1 MTQVLCGRDAL
12 AGAELLASFDQ
23 LRTQAASRVGLG
35 INGHAGSVTN
45 HLGLPTANFTSRRKT
60 LGGQSPLGYRRHLM
74 TTAIAQP
81 DTEPLVRVR
90 GLTTKLGG
98 RAVFDGLD
106 LDIARGKITAI
117 MGPSGTG
124 KTTLLKHITGQ
135 MRADA
140 GELLVD
146 GHDVASMSRAGLF
159 KLRERIGYLF
169 QNSALLTDYDVFE
182 NVAFPLRRHTRLP
195 EVLIRNIVLTKLQA
209 VGLRGA
215 ARMMPAELSGGMVR
229 RVALARA
236 IVFDP
241 MLILY
246 DEPFVGLD
254 PIALS
259 QVLKLI
265 RTLNQTL
272 GITSVL
278 VAHELDAVKRAA
290 DHICLLANG
299 KVVAQGQPQAIAGD
313 GSPWTRQFFGGEAD
327 GPVPFHYPAGDYA
340 AELGLREGAA

>member
-1 MTQVLCGRDAL
+1 MTDPVSA
-12 AGAELLASFDQ
+12 
-23 LRTQAASRVGLG
+23 
-35 INGHAGSVTN
+35 
-45 HLGLPTANFTSRRKT
+45 K
-60 LGGQSPLGYRRHLM
+60 
-74 TTAIAQP
+74 P
-81 DTEPLVRVR
+81 DDNALVRVR
-90 GLTTKLGG
+90 GLTTVLNGKK
-98 RAVFDGLD
+98 VFDALD
-106 LDIARGKITAI
+106 MDIPRGKITAI

-135 MRADA
+135 MRGNA
-140 GELLVD
+140 GEVWVD
-146 GHDVASMSRAGLF
+146 GQSVSALSREKLF
-159 KLRERIGYLF
+159 ELRERIGYLF
-169 QNSALLTDYDVFE
+169 QNSALLTDFDVFE
-182 NVAFPLRRHTRLP
+182 NVAFPLRQHTRLP

-215 ARMMPAELSGGMVR
+215 AALMPSELSGGMAR

-254 PIALS
+254 PIALN

-278 VAHELDAVKRAA
+278 VAHELEAIKQVA
-290 DHICLLANG
+290 DHVYLIANG
-299 KVVAQGQPQAIAGD
+299 KVVAQGDPRTIAND

-327 GPVPFHYPAGDYA
+327 GPVPFQYPAGDYA
-340 AELGLREGAA
+340 TSLGFPGSGA

>member
-1 MTQVLCGRDAL
+1 MTVP
-12 AGAELLASFDQ
+12 
-23 LRTQAASRVGLG
+23 AAPS
-35 INGHAGSVTN
+35 
-45 HLGLPTANFTSRRKT
+45 
-60 LGGQSPLGYRRHLM
+60 
-74 TTAIAQP
+74 
-81 DTEPLVRVR
+81 EPLVRIR
-90 GLTTKLGG
+90 GLTTVLNGKTI
-98 RAVFDGLD
+98 FDALD
-106 LDIARGKITAI
+106 LDIPRGKVTAI

-135 MRADA
+135 MRGDA
-140 GELLVD
+140 GEVRVD
-146 GHDVASMSRAGLF
+146 GQNVPELSREKLF
-159 KLRERIGYLF
+159 GLREKIGYLF
-169 QNSALLTDYDVFE
+169 QNSALLTDFDVFE
-182 NVAFPLRRHTRLP
+182 NVAFPLRQHTKLP

-215 ARMMPAELSGGMVR
+215 AALMPAELSGGMAR

-265 RTLNQTL
+265 RTLNETL

-278 VAHELDAVKRAA
+278 VAHELEAIKQVA
-290 DHICLLANG
+290 DLVYLIANG
-299 KVVAQGQPQAIAGD
+299 KVVAQGDPKTIAGD
-313 GSPWTRQFFGGEAD
+313 GSPWTRQFFGGDID
-327 GPVPFHYPAGDYA
+327 GPVPFQYPAGDYA
-340 AELGLREGAA
+340 QALGLAGAKT

>member
-1 MTQVLCGRDAL
+1 MTD
-12 AGAELLASFDQ
+12 
-23 LRTQAASRVGLG
+23 
-35 INGHAGSVTN
+35 SVRAK
-45 HLGLPTANFTSRRKT
+45 PDDS
-60 LGGQSPLGYRRHLM
+60 
-74 TTAIAQP
+74 AI
-81 DTEPLVRVR
+81 VRVR
-90 GLTTKLGG
+90 GLTTVLNGKTI
-98 RAVFDGLD
+98 FDAMD
-106 LDIARGKITAI
+106 LDIPRGKVTAI

-135 MRADA
+135 MRGQS
-140 GELLVD
+140 GEVWVD
-146 GHDVASMSRAGLF
+146 GRNVPALRREQLF
-159 KLRERIGYLF
+159 ELRERIGYLF
-169 QNSALLTDYDVFE
+169 QNSALLTDFDVFE
-182 NVAFPLRRHTRLP
+182 NVAFPLRQHTALP

-215 ARMMPAELSGGMVR
+215 ARLLPSELSGGMAR

-254 PIALS
+254 PIALN

-265 RTLNQTL
+265 RTLNETL

-278 VAHELDAVKRAA
+278 VAHELAAVQQVA
-290 DHICLLANG
+290 DHVYLIANG
-299 KVVAQGQPQAIAGD
+299 KVVAQGDPKTIASD

-327 GPVPFHYPAGDYA
+327 GPVPFQYPAGDYA
-340 AELGLREGAA
+340 ASLGFKGGA

>member
-1 MTQVLCGRDAL
+1 MTAP
-12 AGAELLASFDQ
+12 
-23 LRTQAASRVGLG
+23 AAPS
-35 INGHAGSVTN
+35 
-45 HLGLPTANFTSRRKT
+45 
-60 LGGQSPLGYRRHLM
+60 
-74 TTAIAQP
+74 
-81 DTEPLVRVR
+81 EPLVRIR
-90 GLTTKLGG
+90 GLTTVLNGKTI
-98 RAVFDGLD
+98 FDALD
-106 LDIARGKITAI
+106 LDIPRGKVTAI

-135 MRADA
+135 MRGDA
-140 GELLVD
+140 GQVRVD
-146 GHDVASMSRAGLF
+146 GRNVPELSREKLF
-159 KLRERIGYLF
+159 ALREKIGYLF
-169 QNSALLTDYDVFE
+169 QNSALLTDFDVFE
-182 NVAFPLRRHTRLP
+182 NVAFPLRQHTQLP

-215 ARMMPAELSGGMVR
+215 AGLMPAELSGGMAR

-278 VAHELDAVKRAA
+278 VAHELEAIKQVA
-290 DHICLLANG
+290 DLVYLIANG
-299 KVVAQGQPQAIAGD
+299 KVVAQGDPKTIADD
-313 GSPWTRQFFGGEAD
+313 GSPWTRQFFGGEID
-327 GPVPFHYPAGDYA
+327 GPVPFQYPAGDYA
-340 AELGLREGAA
+340 QALGLAGARA

>member
-1 MTQVLCGRDAL
+1 MTD
-12 AGAELLASFDQ
+12 
-23 LRTQAASRVGLG
+23 
-35 INGHAGSVTN
+35 SVS
-45 HLGLPTANFTSRRKT
+45 AK
-60 LGGQSPLGYRRHLM
+60 
-74 TTAIAQP
+74 P
-81 DTEPLVRVR
+81 DDSALVRVR
-90 GLTTKLGG
+90 GLTTVLNGKK
-98 RAVFDGLD
+98 VFDALD
-106 LDIARGKITAI
+106 MDIPRGKITAI

-135 MRADA
+135 MRGSA
-140 GELLVD
+140 GEVWVD
-146 GHDVASMSRAGLF
+146 GQNVPKLSRDKLF
-159 KLRERIGYLF
+159 ELRERIGYLF
-169 QNSALLTDYDVFE
+169 QNSALLTDFDVFE
-182 NVAFPLRRHTRLP
+182 NVAFPLRQHTQLP

-215 ARMMPAELSGGMVR
+215 AGLMPSELSGGMAR
-229 RVALARA
+229 RVALARS

-254 PIALS
+254 PIALN

-278 VAHELDAVKRAA
+278 VAHELEAIKQVA
-290 DHICLLANG
+290 DHIYLIANG
-299 KVVAQGQPQAIAGD
+299 KVVAQGDPKTIADD

-327 GPVPFHYPAGDYA
+327 GPVPFQYPAGD
-340 AELGLREGAA
+340 LGVSLGFPGRGA